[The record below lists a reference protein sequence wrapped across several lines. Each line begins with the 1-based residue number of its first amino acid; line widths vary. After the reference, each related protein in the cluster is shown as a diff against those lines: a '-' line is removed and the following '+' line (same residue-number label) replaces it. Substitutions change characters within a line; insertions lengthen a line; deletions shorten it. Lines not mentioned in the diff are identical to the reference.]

1 MKEPTMNTSF
11 LNELLTAVAERGR
24 ALIEPRRE
32 RRAAT
37 RTLPALIT
45 ALLSERGEASG
56 AAIAADIL
64 ATYLGLDAEGR
75 AGAFRVM
82 RDQLGADAE
91 ALRVAA
97 QAYLDTP
104 YDTAAGDLHD
114 AATPRR
120 LELLRR
126 LNLAPGGTRAL
137 VDMRADLL
145 AELAA
150 DRSLAGVD
158 RDFERLFD
166 VWFNRGFLVLRRID
180 WSSPAS
186 VLSQIIAYEA
196 VHEIHDWDDLRRRID
211 PPDRRCYAFFHPALV
226 DEPLIFVEVALTR
239 DIPGAIAPILA
250 ATREPVPPA
259 EATTA
264 VFYSISNCQVG
275 LRGVS
280 FGSFLLKQVVEE
292 LARDLPGLK
301 SFVTL
306 SPVPGFAAWLAGVA
320 ADADHPLTATAAQAA
335 AALAEPDWHL
345 GPEAAGL
352 GKTVLPLAA
361 HYFLRERSRSG
372 RPLDAVARF
381 HLGNGARLERLDWL
395 ADPTPKGLEQ
405 SHGLMVNYIYERSEI
420 EANHEA
426 YAHSGK
432 VAATPA
438 VSRLLRALPSIQPA
452 A

>member
-1 MKEPTMNTSF
+1 VNTSF

-24 ALIEPRRE
+24 ALIEPRRD
-32 RRAAT
+32 RRAAAP
-37 RTLPALIT
+37 TLPALVA

-64 ATYLGLDAEGR
+64 AAYRGLDGDGR
-75 AGAFRVM
+75 AAAFRLM
-82 RDQLGADAE
+82 RDDLGADAG
-91 ALRVAA
+91 ALRAAA
-97 QAYLDTP
+97 QAFLDEP
-104 YDTAAGDLHD
+104 SDIAAGDLYD

-137 VDMRADLL
+137 VDMRSDLIG
-145 AELAA
+145 ELAA

-166 VWFNRGFLVLRRID
+166 VWFNRGFLVLRRIE

-196 VHEIHDWDDLRRRID
+196 VHEIHDWNDLRRRID

-226 DEPLIFVEVALTR
+226 DEPLIFVEVALMR
-239 DIPGAIAPILA
+239 EIPAAIGPILA
-250 ATREPVPPA
+250 ADRETVPPG

-275 LRGVS
+275 LRGVT

-292 LARDLPGLK
+292 LARDLPGLRN
-301 SFVTL
+301 FVTL
-306 SPVPGFAAWLAGVA
+306 SPAPGFAGWLARAA
-320 ADADHPLTATAAQAA
+320 ADAEHPLADMASKATAAM
-335 AALAEPDWHL
+335 AESDWHL
-345 GPEAAGL
+345 APDAVGL

-361 HYFLRERSRSG
+361 HYFLRERGRSG

-405 SHGLMVNYIYERSEI
+405 SHGLMVNYLYERSEI

-426 YAHSGK
+426 YAHDGTV
-432 VAATPA
+432 VAAPG
-438 VSRLLRALPSIQPA
+438 VSRLLRALPAVQPA

>member
-1 MKEPTMNTSF
+1 MNTSF
-11 LNELLTAVAERGR
+11 FNELLTAVAERGR

-32 RRAAT
+32 RRDGT
-37 RTLPALIT
+37 RTLPALVA

-64 ATYLGLDAEGR
+64 ATYRGLDAEGR
-75 AGAFRVM
+75 AAAFRLM
-82 RDQLGADAE
+82 RDELGADPD
-91 ALRVAA
+91 ALRAA
-97 QAYLDTP
+97 ANAYLEEPTEGAVGAL
-104 YDTAAGDLHD
+104 YD

-126 LNLAPGGTRAL
+126 LNLAPEGTRAL

-145 AELAA
+145 AELAS
-150 DRSLAGVD
+150 DRSLSGVD

-239 DIPGAIAPILA
+239 SIPEAIGPILA
-250 ATREPVPPA
+250 AERETVPPG

-320 ADADHPLTATAAQAA
+320 ADADHPLAEPAARAV
-335 AALAEPDWHL
+335 AALGEPDWQL
-345 GPEAAGL
+345 GPNAAAL

-361 HYFLRERSRSG
+361 HYFLRERSAGG
-372 RPLDAVARF
+372 RPLDPVARF

-395 ADPTPKGLEQ
+395 ADPSPKGLEQ
-405 SHGLMVNYIYERSEI
+405 SHGLMVNYLYERSEI

-426 YAHSGK
+426 YARTGK
-432 VAATPA
+432 VAAAPG
-438 VSRLLRALPSIQPA
+438 VSRLLRSLPSPQPA

>member
-1 MKEPTMNTSF
+1 VNTSF

-24 ALIEPRRE
+24 ALIEPRRD
-32 RRAAT
+32 RRNPAH
-37 RTLPALIT
+37 TLPALIA

-64 ATYLGLDAEGR
+64 AAYRALDPAGR
-75 AGAFRVM
+75 ADAFRRM
-82 RDQLGADAE
+82 RDELGADGEGLRAA
-91 ALRVAA
+91 AL
-97 QAYLDTP
+97 AYLAEPTGA
-104 YDTAAGDLHD
+104 TAGALHD

-126 LNLAPGGTRAL
+126 LNLAPDGTRAL

-145 AELAA
+145 GELSA
-150 DRSLAGVD
+150 DRSLEPVD

-226 DEPLIFVEVALTR
+226 DEPLIFVEVALMR
-239 DIPGAIAPILA
+239 EIPEAIGPILA
-250 ATREPVPPA
+250 VEREPVPPG

-280 FGSFLLKQVVEE
+280 FGSFLLKQVVEA
-292 LARDLPGLK
+292 LARDLPGLRT
-301 SFVTL
+301 FVTL
-306 SPVPGFAAWLAGVA
+306 SPVPGFAAWLERVAEDPLHPCHEPAARAVA
-320 ADADHPLTATAAQAA
+320 ALGEGGWHLAPTA
-335 AALAEPDWHL
+335 AAL
-345 GPEAAGL
+345 
-352 GKTVLPLAA
+352 GKSVLPLAA
-361 HYFLRERSRSG
+361 YYFLRERGRSG
-372 RPLDAVARF
+372 RTPDPVARF

-395 ADPTPKGLEQ
+395 GDPTPKGLEQ
-405 SHGLMVNYIYERSEI
+405 SHGLMVNYLYDRTAI
-420 EANHEA
+420 ETNHEA
-426 YAHSGK
+426 YARSGH
-432 VAATPA
+432 VAAAPGVT
-438 VSRLLRALPSIQPA
+438 RLLRALPPEPA
-452 A
+452 AA

>member
-1 MKEPTMNTSF
+1 MNTTF

-24 ALIEPRRE
+24 ALIEPRRD
-32 RRAAT
+32 RRAAS
-37 RTLPALIT
+37 RTLPSLVA

-56 AAIAADIL
+56 AAIAADIV
-64 ATYLGLDAEGR
+64 AAYRGLDGEGR
-75 AGAFRVM
+75 AAAFRLM
-82 RDQLGADAE
+82 RDDLGADAE
-91 ALRVAA
+91 ALQAA
-97 QAYLDTP
+97 ARAFLEAPSDI
-104 YDTAAGDLHD
+104 AAGDLYD

-145 AELAA
+145 EELAA

-196 VHEIHDWDDLRRRID
+196 VHEIHDWHDLRRRID

-239 DIPGAIAPILA
+239 EIPAAIGPILA
-250 ATREPVPPA
+250 ADRETIPPG

-275 LRGVS
+275 LRGVT

-292 LARDLPGLK
+292 LARDLPGLRT
-301 SFVTL
+301 FVTL
-306 SPVPGFAAWLAGVA
+306 SPAPGFAGWLSGVA
-320 ADADHPLTATAAQAA
+320 ADAEHPLADVAAKAETALSA
-335 AALAEPDWHL
+335 PDWHL
-345 GPEAAGL
+345 APEAEGL

-372 RPLDAVARF
+372 RPIDAVARF

-405 SHGLMVNYIYERSEI
+405 SHGLMVNYLYERSEI

-432 VAATPA
+432 VAAAPG
-438 VSRLLRALPSIQPA
+438 VSRLLRALPAVQPA
-452 A
+452 

>member
-1 MKEPTMNTSF
+1 MNTSF
-11 LNELLTAVAERGR
+11 LNELLTAVADRGR
-24 ALIEPRRE
+24 ALIEPRRD
-32 RRAAT
+32 RRSTA
-37 RTLPALIT
+37 RTVPALVA

-64 ATYLGLDAEGR
+64 ATYRSLDAAGR
-75 AGAFRVM
+75 AAAFRLM
-82 RDQLGADAE
+82 RDDLGADGN
-91 ALRVAA
+91 ALRTAA
-97 QAYLDTP
+97 QAFLDTP
-104 YDTAAGDLHD
+104 SDTAAADLYD
-114 AATPRR
+114 AATPHR

-137 VDMRADLL
+137 VEMRADLL
-145 AELAA
+145 GELAD
-150 DRSLAGVD
+150 DRTLAGVD

-239 DIPGAIAPILA
+239 SIPEAIGPILA
-250 ATREPVPPA
+250 AEREIVPPG

-264 VFYSISNCQVG
+264 VFYSISNCQTG

-280 FGSFLLKQVVEE
+280 FGSFLLKQVVED
-292 LARDLPGLK
+292 LARDLPGLR

-306 SPVPGFAAWLAGVA
+306 SPVPGFAVWLAGVA
-320 ADADHPLTATAAQAA
+320 ADADHPLAAPAAQAVAALAVPDWPLAPEA
-335 AALAEPDWHL
+335 AALAK
-345 GPEAAGL
+345 A
-352 GKTVLPLAA
+352 VLPLAA
-361 HYFLRERSRSG
+361 HYFLRERGRSG
-372 RPLDAVARF
+372 RPLDPVARF

-405 SHGLMVNYIYERSEI
+405 SHGLMVNYLYERSEI

-426 YAHSGK
+426 YARSGK
-432 VAATPA
+432 VVAAPG
-438 VSRLLRALPSIQPA
+438 VSRLLRALPAPPPA

>member
-1 MKEPTMNTSF
+1 MNTSF

-24 ALIEPRRE
+24 SLIEPRRG
-32 RRAAT
+32 RQSPA
-37 RTLPALIT
+37 RTLPALMT

-64 ATYLGLDAEGR
+64 ATYRSLDVAGR
-75 AGAFRVM
+75 VEAFHLM
-82 RDQLGADAE
+82 RDALGPDEAALRSTAE
-91 ALRVAA
+91 AYLAA
-97 QAYLDTP
+97 PTGE
-104 YDTAAGDLHD
+104 TAGDLYD

-145 AELAA
+145 AALAA
-150 DRSLAGVD
+150 DRSLEAVD

-239 DIPGAIAPILA
+239 EIPEAIGPILA
-250 ATREPVPPA
+250 AEREPVPPD

-280 FGSFLLKQVVEE
+280 FGSFLLKQVVEA
-292 LARDLPGLK
+292 LARDLPGLRT
-301 SFVTL
+301 FVTL
-306 SPVPGFAAWLAGVA
+306 SPVPGFAAWLGTVA
-320 ADADHPLTATAAQAA
+320 ADDQHPCHAA
-335 AALAEPDWHL
+335 AVAAVAALGEPDWHL
-345 GPEAAGL
+345 SAGAAAL

-361 HYFLRERSRSG
+361 YYFLSERG
-372 RPLDAVARF
+372 RGGRTPDPVARF

-395 ADPTPKGLEQ
+395 GDPTPKGLEQ
-405 SHGLMVNYIYERSEI
+405 SHGLMVNYLYDRAAI
-420 EANHEA
+420 ETNHEA
-426 YAHSGK
+426 YARTGHVAAATGVTRLLRSLPPAP
-432 VAATPA
+432 AATP
-438 VSRLLRALPSIQPA
+438 
-452 A
+452 

>member
-1 MKEPTMNTSF
+1 MNTSF
-11 LNELLTAVAERGR
+11 LNELLTAVADRGR
-24 ALIEPRRE
+24 ALIEPRRD
-32 RRAAT
+32 RRST
-37 RTLPALIT
+37 VRTVPALVA

-64 ATYLGLDAEGR
+64 ATYRSLDAAGR
-75 AGAFRVM
+75 AAAFRLM
-82 RDQLGADAE
+82 RDDLGADGE
-91 ALRVAA
+91 ALRAAA
-97 QAYLDTP
+97 QAFLDTP
-104 YDTAAGDLHD
+104 SDTAAEDLYD

-137 VDMRADLL
+137 VEMRADLL
-145 AELAA
+145 ADLAD

-239 DIPGAIAPILA
+239 SIPEAIGPILA
-250 ATREPVPPA
+250 AEREIVPPG

-264 VFYSISNCQVG
+264 VFYSISNCQTG

-280 FGSFLLKQVVEE
+280 FGSFLLKQVVED
-292 LARDLPGLK
+292 LARDLPGLR

-306 SPVPGFAAWLAGVA
+306 SPVPGFAGWLAAVA
-320 ADADHPLTATAAQAA
+320 ADADHPLAEPAARAL
-335 AALAEPDWHL
+335 AALSEPDWHL
-345 GPEAAGL
+345 APGAVAL
-352 GKTVLPLAA
+352 GKAVLPLAA
-361 HYFLRERSRSG
+361 HYFLRERGRSG
-372 RPLDAVARF
+372 RPLDPVARF

-395 ADPTPKGLEQ
+395 ADPSPKGLEQ
-405 SHGLMVNYIYERSEI
+405 SHGLMVNYLYERSEI

-426 YAHSGK
+426 YARSGK
-432 VAATPA
+432 VAAAPG
-438 VSRLLRALPSIQPA
+438 VSRLLRALPAPRTA

>member
-1 MKEPTMNTSF
+1 MNTSF

-32 RRAAT
+32 RRDGS
-37 RTLPALIT
+37 RTLPTLVA

-64 ATYLGLDAEGR
+64 ATYRGLDAGGR
-75 AGAFRVM
+75 ASAFRLM
-82 RDQLGADAE
+82 RDELGADPD
-91 ALRVAA
+91 ALRAA
-97 QAYLDTP
+97 AHAYLEAPTES
-104 YDTAAGDLHD
+104 AAGVLYD

-137 VDMRADLL
+137 VEMRADLL
-145 AELAA
+145 AEFAA
-150 DRSLAGVD
+150 DRSLGGVD

-239 DIPGAIAPILA
+239 AIPEAIGPILA
-250 ATREPVPPA
+250 AERETVPPG

-280 FGSFLLKQVVEE
+280 FGSFLLKQVVED

-301 SFVTL
+301 TFVTL
-306 SPVPGFAAWLAGVA
+306 SPVPGFAGWLDAVA
-320 ADADHPLTATAAQAA
+320 ADPDHPLAAPAERA
-335 AALAEPDWHL
+335 VMALAEPDWHL
-345 GPEAAGL
+345 ALEAAAL
-352 GKTVLPLAA
+352 GKTLLPLAA
-361 HYFLRERSRSG
+361 HYFLRERGPGG
-372 RPLDAVARF
+372 RPLDPVARF

-395 ADPTPKGLEQ
+395 GDPTPKGLEQ
-405 SHGLMVNYIYERSEI
+405 SHGLMVNYLYERSEI

-426 YAHSGK
+426 YARTGK
-432 VAATPA
+432 VAAAPG
-438 VSRLLRALPSIQPA
+438 VSRLLRALPAPPPA

>member
-1 MKEPTMNTSF
+1 VNTSF

-24 ALIEPRRE
+24 ALIEPRRD
-32 RRAAT
+32 RRAAA
-37 RTLPALIT
+37 RTLPALIA

-56 AAIAADIL
+56 TAIAADIL
-64 ATYLGLDAEGR
+64 AAYHGLDGEGR
-75 AGAFRVM
+75 AGAFRLM
-82 RDQLGADAE
+82 RDELGADAE
-91 ALRVAA
+91 ALRTAA
-97 QAYLDTP
+97 QAFLDDP
-104 YDTAAGDLHD
+104 SDSAAGELYD

-126 LNLAPGGTRAL
+126 LNLAPGGTRAI

-145 AELAA
+145 GVLAG
-150 DRSLAGVD
+150 DGSLAGVD

-196 VHEIHDWDDLRRRID
+196 VHEIHDWHDLRRRID

-239 DIPGAIAPILA
+239 EIPDAIGPILA
-250 ATREPVPPA
+250 AERETVPPS

-275 LRGVS
+275 LRGVT

-301 SFVTL
+301 TFVTL
-306 SPVPGFAAWLAGVA
+306 SPAPGFAGWLAGVA
-320 ADADHPLTATAAQAA
+320 AAEDHPLGPVAAQAA
-335 AALAEPDWHL
+335 SAMAEPDWHH
-345 GPEAAGL
+345 GPEAVAL
-352 GKTVLPLAA
+352 GKAVLPLAA
-361 HYFLRERSRSG
+361 AYFLRERGAGG
-372 RPLDAVARF
+372 RLLDPVARF

-405 SHGLMVNYIYERSEI
+405 SHGLMVNYLYERSEI

-426 YAHSGK
+426 YAHGGK
-432 VAATPA
+432 VVAAPG
-438 VSRLLRALPSIQPA
+438 VSRLLRALPSAQPPA
-452 A
+452 